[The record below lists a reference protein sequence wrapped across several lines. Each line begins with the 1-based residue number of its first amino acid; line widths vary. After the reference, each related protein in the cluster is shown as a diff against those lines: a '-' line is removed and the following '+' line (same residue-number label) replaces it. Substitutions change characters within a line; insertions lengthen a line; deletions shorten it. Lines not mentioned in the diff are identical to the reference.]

1 MPGSADFWRLRIGI
15 GRPPDKSQ
23 VVDFVLEQFT
33 QSELAAV
40 TKTLDRLGEKS
51 DLPAALTDQ
60 AALSTLLNATMAPSG
75 SVSSSAASAAA
86 DRPKKEK
93 KVKSEKKGAAS
104 DGGSTGG
111 EQLIKGGGG
120 GEQGEGGGGCAA
132 WCGEV
137 AVVGLEEPGDGAA
150 GVLRARVKGL
160 QVVRRRCSSCCFVVC
175 ALTPYGCIELVFTQL
190 SPIQ

>member
-1 MPGSADFWRLRIGI
+1 M
-15 GRPPDKSQ
+15 
-23 VVDFVLEQFT
+23 LEQFT

-51 DLPAALTDQ
+51 DLLPAALTDQ

-104 DGGSTGG
+104 ATAEAPAASSSSKEEEVESKEKDDEAVAPPGAVKEQSWGSKSLATAPGA
-111 EQLIKGGGG
+111 
-120 GEQGEGGGGCAA
+120 GC
-132 WCGEV
+132 
-137 AVVGLEEPGDGAA
+137 
-150 GVLRARVKGL
+150 
-160 QVVRRRCSSCCFVVC
+160 
-175 ALTPYGCIELVFTQL
+175 
-190 SPIQ
+190 